1 MMNDKC
7 IVAKILSLKTRN
19 FEITCVA
26 AATKCSCFSV
36 ESKLPE
42 TPHVEERIIIGGE
55 NEGLR
60 TQSPPSRLEP
70 EVLHKFHG
78 KSREVG
84 YYVYQ
89 FIYHNQFT
97 E

>member
-7 IVAKILSLKTRN
+7 SVTKIL
-19 FEITCVA
+19 A
-26 AATKCSCFSV
+26 AKCFCPSV

-42 TPHVEERIIIGGE
+42 IPHVEERIIIGGE
-55 NEGLR
+55 NEGSPK
-60 TQSPPSRLEP
+60 QSSPSRLQP
-70 EVLHKFHG
+70 EVLHKFQG

-89 FIYHNQFT
+89 FLYHNQLT
-97 E
+97 NETTKVSGLILK